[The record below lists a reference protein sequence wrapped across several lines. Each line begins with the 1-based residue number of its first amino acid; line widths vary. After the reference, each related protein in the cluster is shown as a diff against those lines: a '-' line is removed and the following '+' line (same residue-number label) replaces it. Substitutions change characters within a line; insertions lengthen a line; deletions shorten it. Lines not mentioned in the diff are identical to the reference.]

1 MKIVFYKHYNN
12 FWMLNEWDF
21 DAFESD
27 IAIDNRQR
35 AFVLALFTCSSH
47 IMRGITMDFQLTNS

>member
-1 MKIVFYKHYNN
+1 MRIALTNTLQYPS
-12 FWMLNEWDF
+12 LAPNERDF

-35 AFVLALFTCSSH
+35 AF
-47 IMRGITMDFQLTNS
+47 RGLYSPVQPHNASITMDFQLTNS